1 RKLAGQGVEDVFA
14 IDITDAGRTDG
25 TVERDSRDCQRGRR
39 ADHGSNIRVD
49 LGVDR
54 YGVHDDLNIVIE
66 ALGKQG
72 AQRTVDQARCEGFF
86 FRRTALTLEEP
97 TGDTSRCIRFLDV
110 VDGQGE
116 KVLPGFGLLGSNN
129 GSQND
134 GVSNRSQYG

>member
-1 RKLAGQGVEDVFA
+1 
-14 IDITDAGRTDG
+14 
-25 TVERDSRDCQRGRR
+25 
-39 ADHGSNIRVD
+39 GSNIRID

-66 ALGKQG
+66 ALGEQG

-134 GVSNRSQYG
+134 GVSNRSQYGARSLARDFTGFENHRMLTILKRLGHFIKHYGISLQ